1 MQLTLCMPIGPNFQQ
16 SQLQYLDFV
25 IFADGHGPHVVL
37 LAELLGQGGRH
48 DLPPDV

>member
-1 MQLTLCMPIGPNFQQ
+1 MRLNIRLADLIY
-16 SQLQYLDFV
+16 SQFKLNYLDFV

-37 LAELLGQGGRH
+37 LAELLGQWGRH